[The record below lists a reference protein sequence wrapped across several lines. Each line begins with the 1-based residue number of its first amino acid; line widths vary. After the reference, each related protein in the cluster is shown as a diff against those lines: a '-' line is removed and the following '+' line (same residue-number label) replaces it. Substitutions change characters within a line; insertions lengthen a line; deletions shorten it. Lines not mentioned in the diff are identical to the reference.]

1 MVYQAVDFLSRLA
14 KARPHV
20 LRGGGEAAL
29 QAFFP
34 NRLSVD
40 WDIRA
45 WPPQFSP
52 LMAGWIDTV
61 MRRRE
66 QLGEP
71 LRRTLVS
78 MVEQAEADATTPD
91 AEIPRILMQFAQS
104 LPDRA
109 HDIYQDKDAPIA
121 WNDVADAA
129 TIAALQMPD
138 GFGSGDVF
146 PSSVS
151 VARSVAAAFVAA
163 RGSRG

>member
-1 MVYQAVDFLSRLA
+1 MHVNDSAGQSGPALNGIEFINPNGVALA
-14 KARPHV
+14 R
-20 LRGGGEAAL
+20 RGVR
-29 QAFFP
+29 
-34 NRLSVD
+34 NV
-40 WDIRA
+40 
-45 WPPQFSP
+45 
-52 LMAGWIDTV
+52 
-61 MRRRE
+61 
-66 QLGEP
+66 
-71 LRRTLVS
+71 
-78 MVEQAEADATTPD
+78 TTSPD

-151 VARSVAAAFVAA
+151 VARSVAADFVAA
-163 RGSRG
+163 RSAG